1 MLKGLRAVRA
11 EGVLFS
17 KHLPVIL
24 LFSPRLGISNIVLC
38 SLQQARSILRLS
50 DSQRVD
56 LGTAASHYLHV
67 VRDAHSGG
75 PQTKQIRTSEV
86 RPSKLG
92 FKFKNC

>member
-50 DSQRVD
+50 DSQCVD
-56 LGTAASHYLHV
+56 LGTAVSRHLHV

-75 PQTKQIRTSEV
+75 PPDQTNQN
-86 RPSKLG
+86 L
-92 FKFKNC
+92 